1 MSAAALQRRTSLTP
15 VAVAAAAPRRGSSS
29 ASAAAAS
36 TPSQRR
42 RVAAAAA
49 KDDAAK
55 AAPAAKG
62 QQRAVQYGAD
72 WYAAT
77 REASKPSTVREE
89 IARRRAVNDVA
100 YRDRR
105 LNSDAWEGSE
115 YKGSPVNIL
124 SLLVALFLLV
134 PVLGLGFAYK
144 TYGVLWG

>member
-1 MSAAALQRRTSLTP
+1 MSAIALQRTTASPAAAAQFPCRRTSAAATAAPRQRRRAHHPAAP
-15 VAVAAAAPRRGSSS
+15 VVAAAS
-29 ASAAAAS
+29 
-36 TPSQRR
+36 
-42 RVAAAAA
+42 
-49 KDDAAK
+49 KEDDAK
-55 AAPAAKG
+55 AAPRA
-62 QQRAVQYGAD
+62 AVQYGAG

-115 YKGSPVNIL
+115 YKGSKVNIL
-124 SLLVALFLLV
+124 TLLVALFLLV

>member
-1 MSAAALQRRTSLTP
+1 MI
-15 VAVAAAAPRRGSSS
+15 
-29 ASAAAAS
+29 AAAS
-36 TPSQRR
+36 KEDANTGTGTTTTKQKG
-42 RVAAAAA
+42 AAAERP
-49 KDDAAK
+49 K
-55 AAPAAKG
+55 AVK
-62 QQRAVQYGAD
+62 YGAD

-115 YKGSPVNIL
+115 YKGSKYNIL
-124 SLLVALFLLV
+124 TLLVALFLLV
-134 PVLGLGFAYK
+134 PVLGLAFAFQ